1 MRLLHPWDVDDRARA
16 ADRGARCGRRSHPL
30 RPVRQ
35 FMPLHR
41 LYPDRRSGARSAR
54 RLPQGRQ
61 VMIGTNR
68 YIGSPVERIEDLRF
82 LRGRGQFVGD
92 LKREGM
98 LHAAI
103 LRSPVAHGL
112 LAAVDASAAL
122 AITGVRAVITA
133 KDIGAVPRIP
143 LRLLPLPGTERFLQP
158 VIAADRVRYVGEP
171 LAVVLGDS
179 PGLAE
184 DGVGAIVLDI
194 EELPPIA
201 DRQASGRREILLF
214 EEAGTNAAMVFT
226 GVKGDADAAFRDAD
240 YVRRDQ
246 FVVQRYTALPMEPR
260 GVLAEWDAAQGRMTV
275 LGAAKVPFF
284 NRDTLAAMLPAQVDL
299 IENDVGGGFGARG
312 EFYPEDFLIP
322 FAARQVRRPVRWL
335 EDRREHLTAMN
346 HARQADCEVEIACRS
361 DGTIL
366 GLRGEVFVDL
376 GAYVRTNGLI
386 APRTLAQ
393 CFTGPYRV
401 PNVRMTSTALLTNKT
416 PSGTYRAPGRYE
428 GSFFCERLIELAAS
442 DLGIDSA
449 EMRRRNLIGAGELP
463 YRLPRLEPG
472 GPAVDTEC
480 DSGDYSETLERCL
493 TEFGWEEKRA
503 LQGREIDGSYH
514 GVAVACFIEG
524 GGAGPKETARL
535 DLEAD
540 GTVSVYVGSTAVG
553 QGLETVM
560 AQIAADTLGLPL
572 GQVRVLHGSTPFLDE
587 GYGAF
592 ASRSTVL
599 GGSAVFEAAS
609 PVRAKI
615 RAAAGARLGCAA
627 EQVELSDGCARAPD
641 GRSLAFAEL
650 AADGL
655 RVTTAFGNDNRL
667 TYTYGS
673 AAAHVAVDPGT
684 GDVELLDC
692 LVVEDVG
699 RIVNPLTLHGQAIG
713 GMVQGLGGAFL
724 EHLVYD
730 ASGQLLA
737 GNLAD
742 YLIPTMTDF
751 PKIRAIALENHRSPS
766 NPLGVKGAGEGA
778 IIPIGGLMA
787 NAVANALAHAA
798 ALIDVDGEAAQL
810 RAALMRE
817 VPEVIVDHSEGERVW
832 IARAKAAVDA

>member
-1 MRLLHPWDVDDRARA
+1 
-16 ADRGARCGRRSHPL
+16 
-30 RPVRQ
+30 
-35 FMPLHR
+35 
-41 LYPDRRSGARSAR
+41 
-54 RLPQGRQ
+54 
-61 VMIGTNR
+61 
-68 YIGSPVERIEDLRF
+68 
-82 LRGRGQFVGD
+82 
-92 LKREGM
+92 
-98 LHAAI
+98 
-103 LRSPVAHGL
+103 
-112 LAAVDASAAL
+112 
-122 AITGVRAVITA
+122 
-133 KDIGAVPRIP
+133 
-143 LRLLPLPGTERFLQP
+143 

-171 LAVVLGDS
+171 VAVVLADS
-179 PGLAE
+179 PALAE
-184 DGVGAIVLDI
+184 DGVAAIALDI
-194 EELPPIA
+194 EELPPVP
-201 DRQASGRREILLF
+201 DWHVSGRGDILLF
-214 EEAGTNAAMVFT
+214 EEAGTNAAIIFT

-240 YVRRDQ
+240 YVGRHR
-246 FVVQRYTALPMEPR
+246 FAVQRHTALPMEPR

-284 NRDTLAAMLPAQVDL
+284 NRDTLAAMLGLLPAEVDL

-322 FAARQVRRPVRWL
+322 FAARHVGRSVRWL

-346 HARQADCEVEIACRS
+346 HARQADCEIEIACRS
-361 DGTIL
+361 DRTIL
-366 GLRGEVFVDL
+366 GVRGQVFVDL

-386 APRTLAQ
+386 QPRTLAQ
-393 CFTGPYRV
+393 CLTGPYRV
-401 PNVRMTSTALLTNKT
+401 PNVRITSTALLTNKT
-416 PSGTYRAPGRYE
+416 PSGTYRAR
-428 GSFFCERLIELAAS
+428 
-442 DLGIDSA
+442 
-449 EMRRRNLIGAGELP
+449 
-463 YRLPRLEPG
+463 
-472 GPAVDTEC
+472 
-480 DSGDYSETLERCL
+480 SGDCRETLERCL
-493 TEFGWEEKRA
+493 AEFGWEEKRA
-503 LQGREIDGSYH
+503 LQGHEIDGRYH
-514 GVAVACFIEG
+514 GLAVACFIEG

-535 DLEAD
+535 DLAAD
-540 GTVSVYVGSTAVG
+540 GRVSVYVGSAAVR

-599 GGSAVFEAAS
+599 AGSAVFEATNALL
-609 PVRAKI
+609 AEI

-627 EQVELSDGCARAPD
+627 ERVELEDGYTRAPD

-730 ASGQLLA
+730 ANGQLLA

-742 YLIPTMTDF
+742 YLIPTATDF
-751 PKIRAIALENHRSPS
+751 SEDPGNCTRKPPVTKQPARRQGRWRGRHHPDRRPDGQRRRQCFDLVWGDAEP
-766 NPLGVKGAGEGA
+766 
-778 IIPIGGLMA
+778 
-787 NAVANALAHAA
+787 AA
-798 ALIDVDGEAAQL
+798 AL
-810 RAALMRE
+810 
-817 VPEVIVDHSEGERVW
+817 
-832 IARAKAAVDA
+832 ARPGLAHESSQTIHR